1 MIINLLQD
9 FEKRCLDRGIPIV
22 GREKGTW
29 LYNKVRELQPKKVL
43 ELGTALG
50 YSGAILGSE
59 GAQLITIESNEDLA
73 KEAKRNLA
81 GFKIDAEVVVADA
94 EHHVKDLAS
103 KPRNHGKFDVV
114 FIDLAKSKYLLV
126 LDDCLKL
133 VKKGGLIIA
142 DNITFVGCADYKEA
156 VLKHPQLKTEII
168 SIKDG
173 MSCSVKIR

>member
-29 LYNKVRELQPKKVL
+29 LYNKVREVQPKKVL

-59 GAQLITIESNEDLA
+59 GAQLTTIESNEDSA
-73 KEAKRNLA
+73 EEAKKNLA
-81 GFKIDAEVVVADA
+81 GFKTDAEVIVADA
-94 EHHVKDLAS
+94 VQHVKSLAA
-103 KPRNHGKFDVV
+103 KPRHHGKFDVV
-114 FIDLAKSKYLLV
+114 FIDFAKSKYLPV

-133 VKKGGLIIA
+133 VRKGGLIIA
-142 DNITFVGCADYKEA
+142 DNITFTGCADYKEA
-156 VLKHPQLKTEII
+156 VLKHPQLKTEIVN
-168 SIKDG
+168 IKDG
-173 MSCSVKIR
+173 MSCSVRVR